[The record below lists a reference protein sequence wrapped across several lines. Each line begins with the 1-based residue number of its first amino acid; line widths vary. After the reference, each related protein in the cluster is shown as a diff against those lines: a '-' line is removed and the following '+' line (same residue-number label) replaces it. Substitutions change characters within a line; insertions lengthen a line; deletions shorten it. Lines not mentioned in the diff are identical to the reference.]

1 MNYEEAMDINEK
13 IPWAKIPPGKKAIPV
28 FKDPKIKKRFL
39 WAIDED
45 KNHCLLFEAKEE
57 NTAIPPKKDLPKLR
71 GLSISELSSNKR
83 FLKITLLDIQ
93 QLEIFSELCCLLI
106 NASVNEESEQ
116 GTLSVLLRRCM
127 RWVNLL
133 AGKRDN
139 KLSNSEQKGLI
150 GELYFL
156 SEILINQINISPEMA
171 LESWQGPLGGSK
183 DFDLKKTQIEIKA
196 KRTISKPKIKI
207 SSEDQLEENPETN
220 LFLAVFGID
229 FSEERESKNLNQW
242 CLYVEQEI
250 EKRNPNL
257 ISQFN
262 NLICE
267 YGFDWEDDYSDSKWD
282 IKEIVYYRISNE
294 FPKIVGSK
302 LSSGIEDVSY
312 TLDMNE
318 LKDFEITKEVFL
330 KEI

>member
-1 MNYEEAMDINEK
+1 MEVKEK
-13 IPWAKIPPGKKAIPV
+13 NPWGKIPPGKKAIPV
-28 FKDPKIKKRFL
+28 FTDPKIQRRFL
-39 WAIDED
+39 WAIDEE
-45 KNHCLLFEAKEE
+45 KNHCLLFETKEDK
-57 NTAIPPKKDLPKLR
+57 TIIPPKKNLPKLR
-71 GLSISELSSNKR
+71 GLSINEIISKR
-83 FLKITLLDIQ
+83 KFLKITLLDIT
-93 QLEIFSELCCLLI
+93 QLEIFAELCCLLI

-116 GTLSVLLRRCM
+116 GTLSVLLRRCW

-139 KLSNSEQKGLI
+139 KLPNSAQKGLI

-156 SEILINQINISPEMA
+156 SEILINKKNISPEMA

-183 DFDLKKTQIEIKA
+183 DFDLKENQIEIKA

-229 FSEERESKNLNQW
+229 FSESKESKDLSEW

-262 NLICE
+262 NLISE
-267 YGFDWEDDYSDSKWD
+267 YGFDWEDDYTESKWE
-282 IKEIVYYRISNE
+282 IKEIVYYKVTND

-302 LSSGIEDVSY
+302 LSSGIDDVSY
-312 TLDMNE
+312 SLDMNE
-318 LKDFEITKEVFL
+318 LKDFEISKEDVL
-330 KEI
+330 KAI

>member
-1 MNYEEAMDINEK
+1 MEIKEK
-13 IPWAKIPPGKKAIPV
+13 NPWSKIPPGKKAIPV
-28 FKDPKIKKRFL
+28 FTDPKIKRRFL
-39 WAIDED
+39 WAIDQE
-45 KNHCLLFEAKEE
+45 KNHCLLFELQKID
-57 NTAIPPKKDLPKLR
+57 TIIPPKKDLPKLK
-71 GLSISELSSNKR
+71 GLVISELVSNKR

-106 NASVNEESEQ
+106 NASVNEDSEQ

-139 KLSNSEQKGLI
+139 KLSNSKQKGLI

-156 SEILINQINISPEMA
+156 SEILINQTNTSAEMA

-183 DFDLKKTQIEIKA
+183 DFDLKKIQIEIKA

-229 FSEERESKNLNQW
+229 FSEEERSKDLNQW

-250 EKRNPNL
+250 DKKNPNL

-262 NLICE
+262 NLIYE

-282 IKEIVYYRISNE
+282 IKEIVYYKVTNN
-294 FPKIVGSK
+294 FPKIVGSQ

-312 TLDMNE
+312 VLDMNE
-318 LKDFEITKEVFL
+318 LKDFEISKEEFL

>member
-1 MNYEEAMDINEK
+1 
-13 IPWAKIPPGKKAIPV
+13 
-28 FKDPKIKKRFL
+28 
-39 WAIDED
+39 
-45 KNHCLLFEAKEE
+45 
-57 NTAIPPKKDLPKLR
+57 
-71 GLSISELSSNKR
+71 
-83 FLKITLLDIQ
+83 
-93 QLEIFSELCCLLI
+93 
-106 NASVNEESEQ
+106 
-116 GTLSVLLRRCM
+116 M

-242 CLYVEQEI
+242 CLYV
-250 EKRNPNL
+250 
-257 ISQFN
+257 
-262 NLICE
+262 
-267 YGFDWEDDYSDSKWD
+267 SKKLK
-282 IKEIVYYRISNE
+282 KEIPI
-294 FPKIVGSK
+294 
-302 LSSGIEDVSY
+302 
-312 TLDMNE
+312 
-318 LKDFEITKEVFL
+318 
-330 KEI
+330 

>member
-1 MNYEEAMDINEK
+1 MEINEK
-13 IPWAKIPPGKKAIPV
+13 NPWAKIPPGKKAIPV
-28 FKDPKIKKRFL
+28 FTDPKIKKRFL
-39 WAIDED
+39 WAIDEE
-45 KNHCLLFEAKEE
+45 KNHCLLFEFSE
-57 NTAIPPKKDLPKLR
+57 NNIVIPSKKDLPKLR
-71 GLSISELSSNKR
+71 GLSISELTSKKNY
-83 FLKITLLDIQ
+83 LKITLLDIP

-106 NASVNEESEQ
+106 NASVNEETEQ
-116 GTLSVLLRRCM
+116 ETLSVLLRRCW

-139 KLSNSEQKGLI
+139 KLSNTEQKGLI

-156 SEILINQINISPEMA
+156 SEILINQTNLSLEMA
-171 LESWQGPLGGSK
+171 IESWQGPLGGSK
-183 DFDLKKTQIEIKA
+183 DFDLKNNQIEIKA

-229 FSEERESKNLNQW
+229 FSEAKESRNLNEW

-262 NLICE
+262 NLLSE
-267 YGFDWEDDYSDSKWD
+267 SGFDWEDDYSESKWE
-282 IKEIVYYRISNE
+282 IKEIVYYKIINS
-294 FPKIVGSK
+294 FPKIVGSQ
-302 LSSGIEDVSY
+302 LASGVEDVTY

-318 LKDFEITKEVFL
+318 LKDFEISKEEVL
-330 KEI
+330 NEI

>member
-1 MNYEEAMDINEK
+1 MEIKEK
-13 IPWAKIPPGKKAIPV
+13 NPWSKIPPGKKAIPV
-28 FKDPKIKKRFL
+28 FTDPKIKRRFL
-39 WAIDED
+39 WAIDQE
-45 KNHCLLFEAKEE
+45 KNHCLLFELQKID
-57 NTAIPPKKDLPKLR
+57 TIIPPKKDLPKLK
-71 GLSISELSSNKR
+71 GLVISELVSNKR

-106 NASVNEESEQ
+106 NASVNEDSEQ

-139 KLSNSEQKGLI
+139 KLSNSKQKGLI

-156 SEILINQINISPEMA
+156 SEILINQTNTSAEMA

-229 FSEERESKNLNQW
+229 FSEEERSKDLNQW

-250 EKRNPNL
+250 DKKNPNL

-262 NLICE
+262 NLIYE

-282 IKEIVYYRISNE
+282 IKEIVYYKVTNN
-294 FPKIVGSK
+294 FPKIVGSQ

-312 TLDMNE
+312 VLDMNE
-318 LKDFEITKEVFL
+318 IKDFEISKEEFL